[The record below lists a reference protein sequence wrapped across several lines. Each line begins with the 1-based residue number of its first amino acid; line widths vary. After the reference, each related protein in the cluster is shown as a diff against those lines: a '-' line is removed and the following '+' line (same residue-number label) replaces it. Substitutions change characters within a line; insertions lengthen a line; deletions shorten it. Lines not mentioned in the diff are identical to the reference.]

1 MKQTLC
7 ARSASWFTDH
17 NVGRSML
24 DRLMRPLIDPP
35 LKRIAFRLA
44 HAGVNANALSLV
56 GAGIAVLA
64 GLALASSWYFLGLVL
79 IALNRLLDGLDG
91 AVARETS
98 PTDFGGYLDSLCD
111 YVFYIAVP
119 LGFACAT
126 PQNQFPSLI
135 LISSFILTA
144 VSFLAYAALA
154 EKRGLKTKA
163 QGQKSFYYMAGLT
176 EGTETI
182 LAFVAFCL
190 WPDHYPLLAYAFAGL
205 CLVTVAGR
213 VMAARKA
220 FTIGRAP

>member
-1 MKQTLC
+1 
-7 ARSASWFTDH
+7 
-17 NVGRSML
+17 ML

-35 LKRIAFRLA
+35 LKRIAACLSQA
-44 HAGVNANALSLV
+44 DVSANTLSLT
-56 GAGIAVLA
+56 GAGIAALA
-64 GLALASSWYFLGLVL
+64 GLALASSWYVPGLAL

-91 AVARETS
+91 AVARETA

-119 LGFACAT
+119 LGFACAA

-154 EKRGLKTKA
+154 EKHGLKTEA
-163 QGQKSFYYMAGLT
+163 QGQKSFYYMAGLA

-182 LAFVAFCL
+182 LTFVAFCL
-190 WPDHYPLLAYAFAGL
+190 WPQHYPLLAYAFATL
-205 CLVTVAGR
+205 CLATVAGR
-213 VMAARKA
+213 VMAAHKVFA
-220 FTIGRAP
+220 IGRIP